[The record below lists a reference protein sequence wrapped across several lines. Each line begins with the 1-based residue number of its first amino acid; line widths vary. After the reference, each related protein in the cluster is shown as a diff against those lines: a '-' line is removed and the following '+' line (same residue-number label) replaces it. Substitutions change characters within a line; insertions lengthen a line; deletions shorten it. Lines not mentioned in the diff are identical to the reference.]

1 MRLKSEDRGSQVE
14 HLLNHPAFQGGI
26 APFLAGLTAVAVLQF
41 VRLGGIAPAAGF
53 ATAVF
58 LISGFGFAPLN
69 ATNKIVLLGLA
80 APVVGLLVDF
90 AFKPTRLG
98 HAVLAAAAGAA
109 AVWTFMS
116 VLQQK
121 EPMQALLIGGGV
133 AVFLAWL
140 VGIGLVNAEH
150 SVRSG
155 ATGLGLGLGGGVAC
169 ILGASAKFGS
179 YALALGAASGAFL
192 LWQMVTNKRIHAGA
206 TFSLAVSVTAGLLLA
221 GTMVLAQLPWY
232 SVAVF
237 ALVPLATL
245 LPLPESS
252 PVAVQAIV
260 ASIYA
265 LAVAAGACAS
275 AWQSSGGSPG

>member
-1 MRLKSEDRGSQVE
+1 VE
-14 HLLNHPAFQGGI
+14 HFLNHPAFQGGV
-26 APFLAGLTAVAVLQF
+26 APFLAGLIAVAVLQF
-41 VRLGGIAPAAGF
+41 VRLGGLAPAAGF

-58 LISGFGFAPLN
+58 LISGFGFTPLN
-69 ATNKIVLLGLA
+69 AANKIVLLGFA

-98 HAVLAAAAGAA
+98 HAVLAVAAGAA

-121 EPMQALLIGGGV
+121 ELMQALLVGGGI
-133 AVFLAWL
+133 AVFVAWL
-140 VGIGLVNAEH
+140 GGVGLLQAEH

-192 LWQMVTNKRIHAGA
+192 LWQIVTNKRIHAGA
-206 TFSLAVSVTAGLLLA
+206 TFTLTVAVTAGLLLA
-221 GTMVLAQLPWY
+221 GTTVLAQLPWY
-232 SVAVF
+232 SLAVF

-245 LPLPESS
+245 LPLPEKS
-252 PVAVQAIV
+252 PVAAQAVV

-265 LAVAAGACAS
+265 LAVAAGACAM
-275 AWQSSGGSPG
+275 AWQSSAGTRG